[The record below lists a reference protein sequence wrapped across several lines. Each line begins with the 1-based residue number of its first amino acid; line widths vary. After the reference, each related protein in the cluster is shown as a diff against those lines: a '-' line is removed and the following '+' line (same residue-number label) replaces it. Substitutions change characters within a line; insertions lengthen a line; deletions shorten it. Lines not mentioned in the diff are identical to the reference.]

1 LERFEL
7 TELKTL
13 RWFRSS
19 AMARRGF
26 CHSCGASLFWH
37 KNNSEQMNVSAGSI
51 DGPTDLLTERHIY
64 LDDAGDYYQIHPQEL
79 RTTGTGM
86 DDN

>member
-1 LERFEL
+1 
-7 TELKTL
+7 
-13 RWFRSS
+13 
-19 AMARRGF
+19 
-26 CHSCGASLFWH
+26 
-37 KNNSEQMNVSAGSI
+37 MNVSAGSI

-79 RTTGTGM
+79 LTTDTDI

>member
-1 LERFEL
+1 LKRFEL
-7 TELKTL
+7 TESKTL

-19 AMARRGF
+19 EKARRGF
-26 CHSCGASLFWH
+26 CHSCGASLFWQRD
-37 KNNSEQMNVSAGSI
+37 NSEQMNISAGSI
-51 DGPTDLLTERHIY
+51 DGPTELLTERHIY

-79 RTTGTGM
+79 LEAGTAM